1 MVNEPADEPPWFFA
15 VLEREKLP
23 PRETVVAAV
32 DSADVIRSGDGTV
45 TCVEEQRV
53 LLFSMDSATVLPL
66 SAFAHI

>member
-1 MVNEPADEPPWFFA
+1 MVNEPADEPPWFLA

-45 TCVEEQRV
+45 TSVVEQRV
-53 LLFSMDSATVLPL
+53 LLVSLDSATVLPL
-66 SAFAHI
+66 SALVQT